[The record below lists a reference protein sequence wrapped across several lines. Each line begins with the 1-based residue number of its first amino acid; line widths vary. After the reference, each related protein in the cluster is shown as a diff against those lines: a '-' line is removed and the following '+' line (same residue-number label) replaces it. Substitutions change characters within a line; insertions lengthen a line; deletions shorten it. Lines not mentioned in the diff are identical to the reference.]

1 MEMPKTQDTKET
13 LMFLALKHSLYRKNP
28 RPVYFLG
35 RNQTTPGL
43 LVKENEFKI

>member
-13 LMFLALKHSLYRKNP
+13 LMFLALKHSLYHKNP